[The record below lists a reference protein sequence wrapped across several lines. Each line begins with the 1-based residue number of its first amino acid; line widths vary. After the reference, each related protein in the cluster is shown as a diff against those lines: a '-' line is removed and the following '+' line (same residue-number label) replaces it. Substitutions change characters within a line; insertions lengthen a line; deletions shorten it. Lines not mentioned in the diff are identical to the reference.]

1 MPPPRRPPCRSVAT
15 PTARRAGAG
24 YTSGCA
30 SAGVGNTKK
39 PRILISQSPGPG
51 HGQAGL
57 CAVARLWFYRRD
69 TAVVKLLT
77 GFSFISPVFARGG
90 ATRGPLHPL
99 RGCPRAWALE
109 WERWIRLRWL
119 FGDSNTVV
127 SSRWGLG
134 GLRHFS
140 GALRPFRHS
149 SRGLP
154 SGSAIWCPSSLRCA
168 GAHYSGFVGRASSM
182 WLPGEY
188 GIFLFCSPRFWVVGV
203 FLRALSSSGG

>member
-1 MPPPRRPPCRSVAT
+1 VLPAVCIETRPSLKCLRDRVSIHTEGSITLGSRAKSKTDTEASVGIT
-15 PTARRAGAG
+15 
-24 YTSGCA
+24 A
-30 SAGVGNTKK
+30 SAKMFIVTRIWISISDLDLRLSLSVVRERGLSSGSVG
-39 PRILISQSPGPG
+39 L
-51 HGQAGL
+51 A
-57 CAVARLWFYRRD
+57 
-69 TAVVKLLT
+69 
-77 GFSFISPVFARGG
+77 
-90 ATRGPLHPL
+90 
-99 RGCPRAWALE
+99 
-109 WERWIRLRWL
+109 RWL

-154 SGSAIWCPSSLRCA
+154 SGSAIRCPSSLRCA

-182 WLPGEY
+182 WLLGEY

-203 FLRALSSSGG
+203 FLRALSSSGGYRFPHKKKPDNPKSWGAEQKDPILPQ

>member
-1 MPPPRRPPCRSVAT
+1 M
-15 PTARRAGAG
+15 
-24 YTSGCA
+24 
-30 SAGVGNTKK
+30 
-39 PRILISQSPGPG
+39 
-51 HGQAGL
+51 
-57 CAVARLWFYRRD
+57 
-69 TAVVKLLT
+69 
-77 GFSFISPVFARGG
+77 FARGG

-99 RGCPRAWALE
+99 RGRPRAWALE
-109 WERWIRLRWL
+109 WERWISLRWL

-168 GAHYSGFVGRASSM
+168 EAHYSGFVGRASSM
-182 WLPGEY
+182 WLLGEY
-188 GIFLFCSPRFWVVGV
+188 GIFLFCSPRFWVVG
-203 FLRALSSSGG
+203 FFFCARFPPREASLTWGAAGGGGSLLMAERKSQSQMSHIKYRFKIQDSIHES

>member
-1 MPPPRRPPCRSVAT
+1 M
-15 PTARRAGAG
+15 
-24 YTSGCA
+24 
-30 SAGVGNTKK
+30 
-39 PRILISQSPGPG
+39 
-51 HGQAGL
+51 
-57 CAVARLWFYRRD
+57 
-69 TAVVKLLT
+69 
-77 GFSFISPVFARGG
+77 FARGG

-140 GALRPFRHS
+140 GAFRPFRHS

-168 GAHYSGFVGRASSM
+168 EAHYSGFEGRASSK
-182 WLPGEY
+182 WLLGEY
-188 GIFLFCSPRFWVVGV
+188 GIFLFCSQDFGLLGFFCARFPPREASNFKNPHFQFETFRVIPLFPNIPPSLHFPYPNELFLVYSPTFFV
-203 FLRALSSSGG
+203 FCLSLS

>member
-1 MPPPRRPPCRSVAT
+1 MEEH
-15 PTARRAGAG
+15 
-24 YTSGCA
+24 
-30 SAGVGNTKK
+30 NKK
-39 PRILISQSPGPG
+39 HHVPLPS
-51 HGQAGL
+51 
-57 CAVARLWFYRRD
+57 
-69 TAVVKLLT
+69 KLYDYVIMYITLYIT
-77 GFSFISPVFARGG
+77 HKLHNSFTLLS
-90 ATRGPLHPL
+90 GPLHPL

-109 WERWIRLRWL
+109 WERWISLRWL

-182 WLPGEY
+182 WLLGEY

-203 FLRALSSSGG
+203 FLRALSS

>member
-1 MPPPRRPPCRSVAT
+1 MRGLHCRGSACHKGIFISPSPRL
-15 PTARRAGAG
+15 G
-24 YTSGCA
+24 
-30 SAGVGNTKK
+30 
-39 PRILISQSPGPG
+39 
-51 HGQAGL
+51 
-57 CAVARLWFYRRD
+57 FYRRD
-69 TAVVKLLT
+69 TAVAHLLT
-77 GFSFISPVFARGG
+77 GFSFFSPVFARGG

-109 WERWIRLRWL
+109 WERWISLRWL

-154 SGSAIWCPSSLRCA
+154 SGSAKSGALRV
-168 GAHYSGFVGRASSM
+168 FVALGRIILDLWAVPTQCGYVGSM
-182 WLPGEY
+182 GS
-188 GIFLFCSPRFWVVGV
+188 FCSAPQDFGLLGFFCARFPPREARF
-203 FLRALSSSGG
+203 FYDTH

>member
-1 MPPPRRPPCRSVAT
+1 MRGLHCR
-15 PTARRAGAG
+15 G
-24 YTSGCA
+24 
-30 SAGVGNTKK
+30 SACHTG
-39 PRILISQSPGPG
+39 IFISPSP
-51 HGQAGL
+51 
-57 CAVARLWFYRRD
+57 RLWFYRRD

-140 GALRPFRHS
+140 GAFRPFRHS

-168 GAHYSGFVGRASSM
+168 EAHYSGFEGRASSK
-182 WLPGEY
+182 WLLGEM
-188 GIFLFCSPRFWVVGV
+188 GSFCSAPKILGCWGFFCARLPPREASNK
-203 FLRALSSSGG
+203 FL

>member
-1 MPPPRRPPCRSVAT
+1 MDPALTEGREALRFRPWSIKFILSQQTNPCSAHLCSL
-15 PTARRAGAG
+15 AGALRVVPF
-24 YTSGCA
+24 T
-30 SAGVGNTKK
+30 
-39 PRILISQSPGPG
+39 R
-51 HGQAGL
+51 
-57 CAVARLWFYRRD
+57 CAVVRERGLSSGS
-69 TAVVKLLT
+69 V
-77 GFSFISPVFARGG
+77 GFAR
-90 ATRGPLHPL
+90 
-99 RGCPRAWALE
+99 WY
-109 WERWIRLRWL
+109 

-154 SGSAIWCPSSLRCA
+154 SGSAIRCPSSLSCA

-182 WLPGEY
+182 WLLGEY
-188 GIFLFCSPRFWVVGV
+188 GILLFCSPGFWVVGV

>member
-1 MPPPRRPPCRSVAT
+1 MLCVVFAD
-15 PTARRAGAG
+15 
-24 YTSGCA
+24 SG
-30 SAGVGNTKK
+30 SACHTG
-39 PRILISQSPGPG
+39 IFISPSP
-51 HGQAGL
+51 
-57 CAVARLWFYRRD
+57 RLWFYRRD

-99 RGCPRAWALE
+99 RGCPRARALE
-109 WERWIRLRWL
+109 WERWISLRWL

-154 SGSAIWCPSSLRCA
+154 SGSAIWGPSSLRCA
-168 GAHYSGFVGRASSM
+168 EARYSGFVGRASSK
-182 WLPGEY
+182 WLLGEY

>member
-1 MPPPRRPPCRSVAT
+1 M
-15 PTARRAGAG
+15 
-24 YTSGCA
+24 SG
-30 SAGVGNTKK
+30 
-39 PRILISQSPGPG
+39 RILAKSLVPEPKTSLKCSLGALVSG
-51 HGQAGL
+51 
-57 CAVARLWFYRRD
+57 
-69 TAVVKLLT
+69 TVVKLLT
-77 GFSFISPVFARGG
+77 GFFFISPVFARGG

-109 WERWIRLRWL
+109 WERWISLRWL

-140 GALRPFRHS
+140 GAFRPFRHS

-168 GAHYSGFVGRASSM
+168 EAHYSGFEGRASSK
-182 WLPGEY
+182 WLLGEY

>member
-1 MPPPRRPPCRSVAT
+1 MGLTLSILHHGRLL
-15 PTARRAGAG
+15 
-24 YTSGCA
+24 
-30 SAGVGNTKK
+30 SAFVSSMW
-39 PRILISQSPGPG
+39 R
-51 HGQAGL
+51 
-57 CAVARLWFYRRD
+57 WFYRRD
-69 TAVVKLLT
+69 TAVVELLK
-77 GFSFISPVFARGG
+77 GFSVFSPVFARGG

-109 WERWIRLRWL
+109 WERWISLRWL

-127 SSRWGLG
+127 SSRWGLV

-154 SGSAIWCPSSLRCA
+154 SGSAIWCPSSLSCA

-182 WLPGEY
+182 WLLGEY
-188 GIFLFCSPRFWVVGV
+188 GILLFCSPGFWVVGF
-203 FLRALSSSGG
+203 FLRALPYSGG